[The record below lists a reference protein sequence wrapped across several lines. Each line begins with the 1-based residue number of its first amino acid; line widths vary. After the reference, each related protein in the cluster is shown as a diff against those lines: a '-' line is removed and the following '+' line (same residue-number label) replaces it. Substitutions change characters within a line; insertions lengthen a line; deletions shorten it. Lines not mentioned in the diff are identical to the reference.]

1 MMSLRCLILFLFTFV
16 FVSADNWPAWRG
28 PLGTGVCLEKNLPTK
43 WSRTKNVKWKAPLP
57 ERGNSSP
64 VVWGGKV
71 FVTQVIEKEGRRA
84 LLCLDR
90 RNGKV
95 LWQQGVVYQK
105 NELTHRTNPQCSAS
119 PVTDGVR
126 VVVSHA
132 SAGLACYDMDGKELW
147 RRRLAEQKHIWGNG
161 ASPVIY
167 KNLVILN
174 HGPGEPTFL
183 VALDKKTGTRVWR
196 HDEPGADS
204 GVKKEGERGRWVG
217 SWATPIVVEV
227 KGKDQLLMSYP
238 GRVAAFDPLVGK
250 ELWTCRGLNPLVY
263 TSPLYEDEIVV
274 AMGGYRGTALATRVG
289 ERGDVTSTHR
299 LWTRPK
305 EHQRIG
311 SGVIHNGH
319 VYILNEQGVAQC
331 IGLRSGK
338 VMWEERLRGKGAR
351 GGSWSSMVLADG
363 RLYAINQSA
372 DTFVLRA
379 APKFE
384 LLETNSLAET
394 TQSSIAVSDGDLF
407 IRTYNH
413 LWCIGTK

>member
-43 WSRTKNVKWKAPLP
+43 WSRTKNVKWKVPLS

-71 FVTQVIEKEGRRA
+71 FVTQAIEKEGRRA

-95 LWQQGVVYQK
+95 LWQRGLVYQK

-167 KNLVILN
+167 KDLVILN

-183 VALDKKTGTRVWR
+183 VALDKKTGARVWR

-217 SWATPIVVEV
+217 SWTTPIVVEV

-263 TSPLYEDEIVV
+263 TSPLYEDGIVV

-351 GGSWSSMVLADG
+351 GGSWSSLVLADG

>member
-1 MMSLRCLILFLFTFV
+1 MSLRCLILFLFTFV

-43 WSRTKNVKWKAPLP
+43 WSRTKNVKWKVPLS

-71 FVTQVIEKEGRRA
+71 FVTQAIEKEGRRA

-95 LWQQGVVYQK
+95 LWQRGLVYQK

-167 KNLVILN
+167 KDLVILN

-183 VALDKKTGTRVWR
+183 VALDKKTGARVWR

-217 SWATPIVVEV
+217 SWTTPIVVEV

-263 TSPLYEDEIVV
+263 TSPLYEDGIVV

-351 GGSWSSMVLADG
+351 GGSWSSLVLADG